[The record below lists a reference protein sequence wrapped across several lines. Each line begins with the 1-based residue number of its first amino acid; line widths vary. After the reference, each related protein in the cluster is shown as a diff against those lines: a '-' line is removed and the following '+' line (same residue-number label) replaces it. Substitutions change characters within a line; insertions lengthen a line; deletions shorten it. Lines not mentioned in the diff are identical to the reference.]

1 MIAALPAEPVPIEIT
16 IDHGLWCFRSL
27 DGRLSGAFVD
37 RRAAVR
43 AARDEA
49 EGHEG
54 YVVVGID
61 RP

>member
-1 MIAALPAEPVPIEIT
+1 MIALPVPPVPIEIT
-16 IDHGLWCFRSL
+16 VDHGLWCFRSL
-27 DGRLSGAFVD
+27 DGRLSGAFMD

-54 YVVVGID
+54 YVVVERD

>member
-1 MIAALPAEPVPIEIT
+1 MIGTRRSGPVPIQIT

>member
-1 MIAALPAEPVPIEIT
+1 MITALPAEPVPIEIT
-16 IDHGLWCFRSL
+16 VDHGLWCFRSL

-49 EGHEG
+49 EGHGG
-54 YVVVGID
+54 YVVVERD